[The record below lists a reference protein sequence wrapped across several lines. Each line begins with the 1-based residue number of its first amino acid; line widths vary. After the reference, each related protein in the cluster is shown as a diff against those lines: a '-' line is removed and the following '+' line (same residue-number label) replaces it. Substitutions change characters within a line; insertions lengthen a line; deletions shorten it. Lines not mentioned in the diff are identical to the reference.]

1 MIQRKNYLDNLIA
14 LKDKEIIKVVTG
26 VRRCGKSTLF
36 ELYIDYLKQM
46 GVDDNQII
54 SVNLEAIENSDLL
67 DYRALY
73 DYITAKLVT
82 DKNNYIF
89 IDEVQ
94 KCVEFEK
101 AVDSLF
107 IKKNCDVYITGS
119 NAYLLSGE
127 LATLLSGRYVQIDML
142 PFSFKEYHEATKE
155 SGKSKKEIF
164 DNYLKYGSFPYVAY
178 LENNE
183 KVIRQY
189 IEGIYNTILI
199 KDVATREKINDVTVL
214 ENILKTVASSI
225 GSPISIKKISD
236 TLVSAGR
243 KISPSTVETYLRALT
258 DSYILYN
265 ATRYDI
271 KGRQFLKT
279 LGKFYFVDSGIRNH
293 IINQSSK
300 DLGHLLENVVYLELL
315 RRNNRVNIG
324 KLAEKEVD
332 FVAVN
337 MNEVTYYQVSAS
349 VLDENTLAR
358 ELSPLQEIKD
368 NYPKILLTLDD
379 IGNGTNYNGIKQIN
393 IIDWLL
399 ED

>member
-1 MIQRKNYLDNLIA
+1 MIQRKEYLDNLIA
-14 LKDKEIIKVVTG
+14 LKDKQVIKVITG

-36 ELYIDYLKQM
+36 ELYIDHLKQT

-54 SVNLEAIENSDLL
+54 SVNLEELENADLL
-67 DYRALY
+67 DYKVLY
-73 DYITAKLVT
+73 NFITSKLVP

-94 KCVEFEK
+94 KCSEFEK

-142 PFSFKEYHEATKE
+142 PFSFKEYYEATKE
-155 SGKSKKEIF
+155 SGKSKREIF
-164 DNYLKYGSFPYVAY
+164 AEFLRYGSFPYVAY
-178 LENNE
+178 LENDE
-183 KVIRQY
+183 KVINQY
-189 IEGIYNTILI
+189 IEGIYNTILL
-199 KDVATREKINDVTVL
+199 KDVATREKINDVSVL
-214 ENILKTVASSI
+214 ENILKTIASSI
-225 GSPISIKKISD
+225 GSPISSKKISD
-236 TLVSAGR
+236 TLISSGR
-243 KISPSTVETYLRALT
+243 KISPNTVESYLRALK

-271 KGRQFLKT
+271 KGRQYLKT
-279 LGKFYFVDSGIRNH
+279 LGKYYFVDSGIRNH
-293 IINQSSK
+293 IISQSAR

-315 RRNNRVNIG
+315 RRKNRVNIG

-332 FVAVN
+332 FVTSN
-337 MNEVTYYQVSAS
+337 MNEVEYYQVSAS
-349 VLDENTLAR
+349 VLDERTLER
-358 ELSPLQEIKD
+358 ELAPLQEIKD

-379 IGNGTNYNGIKQIN
+379 IGNGANYEGIKQIN
-393 IIDWLL
+393 LIDWLL
-399 ED
+399 A